1 MKSPP
6 LLPLQARN
14 RSGAHPLANRTR
26 TLLAAASF
34 AVGAWLLPAMPSL
47 AAPAPA
53 PATDQQVATAI
64 TGAQNFLFN
73 QFVDDG
79 NGVGH
84 WPDYN
89 DLTGTSAAVAALIES
104 GKMADPL
111 YRAKIEKGIAYIK
124 SKAKPNGGIYDQ
136 YNQSY
141 ETGMALVALA
151 LYGQATTTDAGYRTV
166 VQNAV
171 DFLKSYQNI
180 EGSQRGGDYGPAGEV
195 TATNPNACGSD
206 VSRYYGAWGYYPG
219 DTNNDKCSTSGDLS
233 NTQFVVMGLWYGSR
247 YLGAPID
254 TAPWAKALL
263 YFIKSQ
269 QQATGGFNVY
279 PNTSDYSQRTGAAS
293 AMWSLAMIGQ
303 TTAKKDPADTST
315 MVQKAIN
322 WFATGTDQEDYYHP
336 AAYTWNNGGSA
347 YMYFVYAMSKALT
360 ATIGPAGTVGTNNW
374 ALDMKTEVV
383 NSQYRST
390 GTYPDNSPFDSWNS
404 QGGLDPQ
411 AVAQTSWVLMSLAFA
426 STSTPSTEKLLA
438 QEDLL
443 DNIVR
448 GLVTLHTTNGV
459 TISAATRGNTAAANL
474 GQNVVLPIGSVS
486 FTLNN
491 VPVGGTAVLSIQPPA
506 GALDPT
512 LPSSFINADGTL
524 KEGFSWFKIAGAD
537 WKGLPSVPITIDRN
551 LGVILVTLTDGGPED
566 ADGVANGVI
575 VDPGAPGFGAAQAAA
590 PVADSDSGG
599 FFGCSSGNGRPDPTL
614 ALLLIGGIAF
624 LVRRRRG

>member
-1 MKSPP
+1 LIAATS
-6 LLPLQARN
+6 
-14 RSGAHPLANRTR
+14 LA
-26 TLLAAASF
+26 F
-34 AVGAWLLPAMPSL
+34 GAWLMPALPSH
-47 AAPAPA
+47 AAPP
-53 PATDQQVATAI
+53 PATDEQVAAAI
-64 TGAQNFLFN
+64 AGAQNYLFV

-79 NGVGH
+79 NGMGH

-89 DLTGTSAAVAALIES
+89 NLTGTSAAVAALVES

-111 YRAKIEKGIAYIK
+111 YRERIEKGIAFIK
-124 SKAKPNGGIYDQ
+124 SKVKPNGGIYEQ
-136 YNQSY
+136 YNESY

-151 LYGQATTTDAGYRTV
+151 LYGQATTTDAAYRTI

-171 DFLKSYQNI
+171 DFLRSYQNI
-180 EGSQRGGDYGPAGEV
+180 EGSMRGGDYGPAGEA
-195 TATNPNACGSD
+195 TSTNPNGCDSS

-247 YLGAPID
+247 YLGSPID

-263 YFIKSQ
+263 YFLKSQ
-269 QQATGGFNVY
+269 QQASGGFNVY
-279 PNTSDYSQRTGAAS
+279 PNSSDYSQRTGAAS

-303 TTAKKDPADTST
+303 TTAKKDPSDTST
-315 MVQKAIN
+315 MVENAIN
-322 WFATGTDQEDYYHP
+322 WFATGTDQNDYYHP
-336 AAYTWNNGGSA
+336 AAYTWNNESSA
-347 YMYFVYAMSKALT
+347 YMYFIYAMAKALT
-360 ATIGPAGTVGTNNW
+360 ATIGPAGLVGTNNW

-383 NSQYRST
+383 NSQYRSS
-390 GTYPDNSPFDSWNS
+390 GTYPDNSAYDSWNS
-404 QGGLDPQ
+404 NGGLDPK
-411 AVAQTSWVLMSLAFA
+411 AVGQTSWVLMSLAFA

-438 QEDLL
+438 QEELL

-448 GLVTLHTTNGV
+448 GLVTLHTTDGV
-459 TISAATRGNTAAANL
+459 TISAATRGNTAVANL
-474 GQNVVLPIGSVS
+474 GQNVVLPIGSIS

-512 LPSSFINADGTL
+512 LPSSFIEADGSL
-524 KEGFSWFKIAGAD
+524 KAGLSWFKIVGAD
-537 WKGLPSVPITIDRN
+537 WKGLSSVPITIDRN

-575 VDPGAPGFGAAQAAA
+575 VDPGAPGFGDVPAV
-590 PVADSDSGG
+590 PVAWDDDSG

-614 ALLLIGGIAF
+614 VLLLVGGIAF
-624 LVRRRRG
+624 LLRRRRG

>member
-1 MKSPP
+1 MTLSPMGIP
-6 LLPLQARN
+6 KARC
-14 RSGAHPLANRTR
+14 RSIRQTLAVRSR
-26 TLLAAASF
+26 SLLAATSL
-34 AVGAWLLPAMPSL
+34 AVGAWLLPALPTL
-47 AAPAPA
+47 AVTL

-64 TGAQNFLFN
+64 AGGHNYLFN
-73 QFVDDG
+73 QFVDEG
-79 NGVGH
+79 NGRGY

-89 DLTGTSAAVAALIES
+89 NLTGTSAAVAALVES

-111 YRAKIEKGIAYIK
+111 YRARIEKGIAFIK
-124 SKAKPNGGIYDQ
+124 SQVQPNGGIYEQ
-136 YNQSY
+136 NNESY
-141 ETGMALVALA
+141 ETGMALIALA
-151 LYGQATTTDAGYRTV
+151 LYGQATTTDAAYRTI

-180 EGSQRGGDYGPAGEV
+180 EGSQRGGDYGPNGEA
-195 TATNPNACGSD
+195 TGTNPDTCGSS
-206 VSRYYGAWGYYPG
+206 VVRYYGAWGYYPG
-219 DTNNDKCSTSGDLS
+219 DSNTYKCSTNGDLS

-247 YLGAPID
+247 YLGAPIE
-254 TAPWAKALL
+254 TAPWARAVL
-263 YFIKSQ
+263 YFLKSQ
-269 QQATGGFNVY
+269 QQASGGFNVY
-279 PNTSDYSQRTGAAS
+279 PSSSDYSQRTGTAS
-293 AMWSLAMIGQ
+293 ALWSLAMIGQ
-303 TTAKKDPADTST
+303 TAAKKDPDDANT
-315 MVQKAIN
+315 MVQNAIN
-322 WFATGTDQEDYYHP
+322 WFATGTDRNDYSHP
-336 AAYTWNNGGSA
+336 AAYTWNNGRDA
-347 YMYFVYAMSKALT
+347 YMYFIYAMAKALT
-360 ATIGPAGTVGTNNW
+360 ATIGPAAMVGTNNW

-383 NSQYRST
+383 NSQYRNS
-390 GTYPDNSPFDSWNS
+390 GSYPDNSLFDSWNS
-404 QGGLDPQ
+404 GGGLDPRS
-411 AVAQTSWVLMSLAFA
+411 VAQTSWVLMSLSFA

-491 VPVGGTAVLSIQPPA
+491 VPVGGTAVLSIRPPA

-512 LPSSFINADGTL
+512 LPSSFVDSDGSL
-524 KEGFSWFKIAGAD
+524 KPGLSWFKIVGAD
-537 WKGLPSVPITIDRN
+537 WKGLASVPITIDRN

-575 VDPGAPGFGAAQAAA
+575 VDPGAPGFGAAAAAA
-590 PVADSDSGG
+590 PVAIADDDGG
-599 FFGCSSGNGRPDPTL
+599 FFGCSSGSGRPDPTL